1 MLTPRAL
8 LVFIHVFANLV
19 WIGSIAATAL
29 SLHGTGAGDL
39 KARAA
44 IALAIYRRLATPAFA
59 VSFGAG
65 VTRLLLDAELYLVHT
80 KYMHGK
86 LLFALVVIALHHVIG
101 ARAKRA
107 AGPESKDPGNVA
119 VLSAVLLVSAGAAAF
134 FAILK
139 PF

>member
-8 LVFIHVFANLV
+8 LVFVHVFANLV
-19 WIGSIAATAL
+19 WIGSIAATAVAL
-29 SLHGTGAGDL
+29 SSQGSGDL

-44 IALAIYRRLATPAFA
+44 TALAIYKKLATPAFGI
-59 VSFGAG
+59 SFLAG
-65 VTRLLLDAELYLVHT
+65 LGRLLLDPGLYFVST

-86 LLFALVVIALHHVIG
+86 LTFALIVIALHHIIG

-119 VLSAVLLVSAGAAAF
+119 VLSAVLLISAGAAAF
-134 FAILK
+134 FVLLK